1 MNDIEKIEEYSQRLK
16 NCAITVDI
24 LRYLNGIAIDMDFNR
39 SIEPE
44 FLDETMKTERAME
57 TDIVADSR
65 FPVVVLMAVP
75 HYHKRGELTDVH
87 VRMVMEVIVKSKIG
101 KELDQ
106 EYATIQVD
114 VPLEVLEHLP
124 NIPEI
129 RWIDT
134 KVNRQDW
141 IKVWENVDKD
151 KLNQDFVKEIE
162 TFLEIQDERRE
173 EE

>member
-1 MNDIEKIEEYSQRLK
+1 
-16 NCAITVDI
+16 
-24 LRYLNGIAIDMDFNR
+24 
-39 SIEPE
+39 
-44 FLDETMKTERAME
+44 
-57 TDIVADSR
+57 
-65 FPVVVLMAVP
+65 
-75 HYHKRGELTDVH
+75 
-87 VRMVMEVIVKSKIG
+87 VKSKIG
-101 KELDQ
+101 RELDQ

-114 VPLEVLEHLP
+114 VPMEVLEHLP